1 MTQQIPVGTWLDCGC
16 CGLGFQTWEGY
27 EDQDQDEGYG
37 ICCGCQVHIAAKNEE
52 EWDKAI
58 EAVRNGLAHLPDKLA
73 DFNARDRETQKV
85 IVWNLMDKG
94 ALTFRFVSA

>member
-27 EDQDQDEGYG
+27 EDQDQDAGYG
-37 ICCGCQVHIAAKNEE
+37 ICCGCQGDISAKSEE

-58 EAVRNGLAHLPDKLA
+58 KAVKDGLSPEKAA
-73 DFNARDRETQKV
+73 DFNAKTRDEQKA
-85 IVWNLMDKG
+85 IVWHLMDRG
-94 ALTFRFVSA
+94 VLRVQMVRA